1 MNQILYFMDNRTS
14 NGQNGLPVNTRNF
27 NEAGNAVSQA
37 TSRGTV
43 LVVEDYAPNIMVISM
58 LLENL
63 GFEVIATETGEKAI
77 EIIEGR
83 SEPFTT
89 IFMDVQ
95 MHGMDGFETTRRIRA
110 LEKEKH
116 FRQNIIGVTAHAL
129 AGDRERCLSA
139 GMDDYISKPIHPD
152 ILAARL
158 EQVEATVCKAF
169 P

>member
-1 MNQILYFMDNRTS
+1 MQQPANTKPL
-14 NGQNGLPVNTRNF
+14 NGT
-27 NEAGNAVSQA
+27 A
-37 TSRGTV
+37 TFAAKSRGTV
-43 LVVEDYAPNIMVISM
+43 LVVEDYAPNVMVITL
-58 LLENL
+58 LLEDL
-63 GFEVIATETGEKAI
+63 GFEVVAAENGARAI
-77 EIIEGR
+77 EIIEAR
-83 SEPFTT
+83 SEPFTA

-95 MHGMDGFETTRRIRA
+95 MNEMDGFEATRRIRDI
-110 LEKEKH
+110 EKQKH
-116 FRQNIIGVTAHAL
+116 YRQNIIGVTAHAL